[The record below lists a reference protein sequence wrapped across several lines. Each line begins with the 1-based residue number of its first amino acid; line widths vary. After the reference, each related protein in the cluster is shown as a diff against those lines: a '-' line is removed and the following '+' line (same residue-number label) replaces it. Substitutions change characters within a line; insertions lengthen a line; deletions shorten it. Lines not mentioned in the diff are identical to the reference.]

1 VRVVAKR
8 GADEIADG
16 RPGRQWRLD
25 LPDRVLLVASYWRR
39 NLIMRRL
46 GLLFGVSHSA
56 AHRVIDSIGV
66 VAGVGSGA

>member
-8 GADEIADG
+8 GADELVDG
-16 RPGRQWRLD
+16 CPA
-25 LPDRVLLVASYWRR
+25 RVLLVASYWRR

-46 GLLFGVSHSA
+46 GPLFGVSHSA
-56 AHRVIDSIGV
+56 AHWVIDTIGV